1 MSGDRPF
8 ERKHV
13 LFVVLLALAV
23 IAIPGRM
30 AWSMRSDAVDE
41 ATATRDQVRDLEDRI
56 AQAHRDQRNSVQ
68 LNEQL
73 KALAAALPPDADL
86 ASVVEQL
93 AALAKEANVTWK
105 TSAQNQPIVLRE
117 SASGATEADG
127 VTPSTAARRST
138 PDTSAVSEGGDQTTD
153 TTTAAPTS
161 SSYLV
166 DIDLEGTPANLTTFL
181 EKLRSLPRLFTVE
194 RMTWAWRDGAA
205 GGSNTQVVS
214 AHLTLKAYSWSSAPK
229 ALPSGT
235 GAAGLAAT
243 TTATTAAGA
252 ATAP

>member
-1 MSGDRPF
+1 VSGDRTF

-13 LFVVLLALAV
+13 LFVVLVALAV
-23 IAIPGRM
+23 IAIPGRI
-30 AWSMRSDAVDE
+30 AWSMRSDAAAD
-41 ATATRDQVRDLEDRI
+41 ATATRDQVRDLQDRI
-56 AQAHRDQRNSVQ
+56 AQAQRDQRNSVQ

-105 TSAQNQPIVLRE
+105 TSAQNQPIVQRDAAA
-117 SASGATEADG
+117 SAGEDDG
-127 VTPSTAARRST
+127 VTATTAARRST
-138 PDTSAVSEGGDQTTD
+138 SDAEAASEGGDQTN
-153 TTTAAPTS
+153 TTAVTAATS

-214 AHLTLKAYSWSSAPK
+214 AHVTLKAYSWSSAPK
-229 ALPSGT
+229 ALPAGT
-235 GAAGLAAT
+235 GAATT
-243 TTATTAAGA
+243 TTATTVAGA
-252 ATAP
+252 AAAP